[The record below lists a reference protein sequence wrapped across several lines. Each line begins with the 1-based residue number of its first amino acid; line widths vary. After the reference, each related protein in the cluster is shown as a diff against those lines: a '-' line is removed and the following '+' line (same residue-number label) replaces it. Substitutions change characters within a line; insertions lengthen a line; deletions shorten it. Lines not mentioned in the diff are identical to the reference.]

1 MTGRLLIAAT
11 PIGNALDAS
20 EHLRQALVS
29 APVIAAEDTRRLERL
44 TASLGIRYSGK
55 VLSFFEA
62 NESERITELMEQ
74 LRSGHDVLLVTDA
87 GMPGVSDPGFRLV
100 RAAISENI
108 EINVLP
114 GPSAVLTALV
124 LSGCPVDRFAFDG
137 FVPRTSGAR
146 TRFLQRLL
154 EEERTVVLFEAP
166 HRLSET
172 MIEAV
177 AVLGATRFGAICRE
191 LTKVHQEIVRGS
203 LIELSHWASS
213 NEILGE
219 ITLVISG
226 AVLNED
232 VTDEQLIV
240 AVQELEAAGVSRKE
254 AISDVAKA
262 KSVPKR
268 RVFDLMVAFKRDR

>member
-1 MTGRLLIAAT
+1 MTGCLLIAAT

-20 EHLRQALVS
+20 EHLRQALTT

-62 NESERITELMEQ
+62 NENERVGELLEQ

-100 RAAISENI
+100 RAAIAEEI
-108 EINVLP
+108 EITVLP
-114 GPSAVLTALV
+114 GPSAVVAALV

-166 HRLSET
+166 HRLPET
-172 MIEAV
+172 MAEAV
-177 AVLGATRFGAICRE
+177 AVLGPQRFGAICRE

-203 LIELSHWASS
+203 LLELSQWADAH
-213 NEILGE
+213 EILGE

-226 AVLNED
+226 VVLNED
-232 VTDEQLIV
+232 VSDEDLML
-240 AVQELEAAGVSRKE
+240 AVQELEAAGLSRKE
-254 AISDVAKA
+254 AIADVAKE

-268 RVFDLMVAFKRDR
+268 RVFDVMVAHKRDR

>member
-87 GMPGVSDPGFRLV
+87 GMPGVSDPGFRIV

-232 VTDEQLIV
+232 VTDEQLII